1 MLIAKSV
8 RYVLDVPGNYTPIFP
23 VAGTAYFLGLAPL
36 HYFSP
41 RRYPIGA
48 GPESIKGKRS

>member
-48 GPESIKGKRS
+48 GPEPIKGKRS